1 MGAYYFYNEHVYDE
15 DGWQSKSMMIENDRF
30 IRRINGN
37 TSAREM
43 NTRQFWV
50 GPGKVYLDIEE
61 PFYQQASL
69 GTNLKKFI
77 YRGCTLLLCQL
88 PILTHSDYKRNF
100 ISFRKKLAESPIDY
114 MIVPRIPLS
123 QVHPEMVRFFGR
135 QKVPFILVEQTSVKN
150 GQEIKWEWIH
160 QAQSLTKIPLIM
172 LSSSKRANR
181 QQTLDLTN
189 IASELDLTL
198 VEPSELE
205 LPLSKKLLRKTGI
218 SPYKGELIPHASAD
232 YNLFL
237 FQENQSIDEPHNFR
251 YHKAIPEV
259 TVAKGK
265 VIKVNHI
272 VKCRKGNGMYKKVSI
287 PGHFV

>member
-1 MGAYYFYNEHVYDE
+1 MGAYYFYNEYVYDE
-15 DGWQSKSMMIENDRF
+15 DGWQSKSMIVEDGKF
-30 IRRINGN
+30 TRRINDKAP
-37 TSAREM
+37 AREM
-43 NTRQFWV
+43 NTKQFWV

-69 GTNLKKFI
+69 EVNLRKFI

-88 PILTHSDYKRNF
+88 PIRSHSNYKRNF
-100 ISFRKKLAESPIDY
+100 ASFQKKLTESPIDY

-123 QVHPEMVRFFGR
+123 QIRPEMVRFFGR
-135 QKVPFILVEQTSVKN
+135 QKVPFILVEQDPVKEV
-150 GQEIKWEWIH
+150 QKIKWEWIH
-160 QAQSLTKIPLIM
+160 QAQSLTKIPLFM
-172 LSSSKRANR
+172 LSSSKRNHR
-181 QQTLDLTN
+181 QQSTCWPSV
-189 IASELDLTL
+189 APELDLTL
-198 VEPSELE
+198 VNPSELE
-205 LPLSKKLLRKTGI
+205 LPLPKKLLRKTGI